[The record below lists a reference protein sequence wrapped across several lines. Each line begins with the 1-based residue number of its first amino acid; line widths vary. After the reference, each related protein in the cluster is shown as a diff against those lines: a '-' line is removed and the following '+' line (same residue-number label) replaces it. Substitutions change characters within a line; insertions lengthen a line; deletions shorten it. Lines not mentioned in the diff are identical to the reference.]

1 MSERTDRHVFLRGLV
16 VDRVVESQADLL
28 AALSAEGLEVH
39 QSTLSRDLRDLGIR
53 KVRGR
58 YQAVDP
64 RSEPASSPG
73 SGRASASTG
82 SGRAS
87 ASNGPG
93 GTSLA
98 DGAEGTTAPTLPT
111 VHGFT
116 PCGPHLITVRTGT
129 GQAQLLG
136 VLLDGTADSG
146 ITGTI
151 AGDDTVLVVTKGR
164 VQQRA
169 ALALLADWFGQEKHD
184 AI

>member
-1 MSERTDRHVFLRGLV
+1 MSERTDRHVFLSGLV

-58 YQAVDP
+58 YQAADP
-64 RSEPASSPG
+64 RSEPATSPG
-73 SGRASASTG
+73 SGRASASD
-82 SGRAS
+82 
-87 ASNGPG
+87 GPG
-93 GTSLA
+93 GASLV

-116 PCGPHLITVRTGT
+116 TCGPHLITVRTGT

-136 VLLDGTADSG
+136 VLLDGTADAG

-169 ALALLADWFGQEKHD
+169 ALALLADWFGPEKHD
-184 AI
+184 AL